1 MNAIN
6 EKKDWIKKVIEHKL
20 HTTHRWA
27 WCAKEGKNYPFEI
40 TVGEDTWN
48 VLPGE
53 NGDGSYSQ
61 GWTVVIWHDF
71 PCDGGHE
78 EIHGDFNYGI
88 TDWNSARDSYQ
99 VDRFKAYCDIK
110 NDIEKGDFF
119 KVDNAP
125 VIAHHDEDPEKCWT
139 VNLTQNNGK
148 DKPCDWVIYHADNEF
163 HYFDDPWYCE
173 EWSKIAYNTIVG

>member
-1 MNAIN
+1 MNTIN
-6 EKKDWIKKVIEHKL
+6 EKKDWIKKVIAHKL

-27 WCAKEGKNYPFEI
+27 WCAKENKNYPFEI

-53 NGDGSYSQ
+53 NGDGFYSG
-61 GWTVVIWHDF
+61 GWTVVIWHNF

-78 EIHGDFNYGI
+78 QISGDHHYAI
-88 TDWNSARDSYQ
+88 PDWDKARDSYQ

-119 KVDNAP
+119 KVNNSP

-139 VNLTQNNGK
+139 VNLTKNNGK

-163 HYFDDPWYCE
+163 HYFDDPWYCA